1 MYLETI
7 KSPKDLKKLDIEKLS
22 LLASEIRELI
32 IKTVSQTG
40 GHLASNL
47 GVVELTIALH
57 YVFSCPDD
65 KIVWDVGHQAYTH
78 KILTGRRNQ
87 FHTLRQ
93 FGGMSGFTKIE
104 ESKYD
109 AFGTGHGS
117 TSISAALGMACAQKL
132 TSNKNKLVA
141 VIGDGALTG
150 GMAFE
155 ALNHAGHIKENLIVI
170 LNSNEM
176 SISQNVGAWSQYLN
190 RITTNPIYNRV
201 RGDLEL
207 VLKKVPRFGSRLV
220 DSAKKLEKSLK
231 MLLTPGILFD
241 ELGFRY
247 IGPIDGHNI
256 PLLIETLNNIKI
268 FKGPVLVH
276 ILTKKGKGYKFAE
289 ENPTGFHS
297 AKPFDIETG
306 IWKSKDADK
315 KRKTYTELFGS
326 ALIKLAQKDKR
337 IVAITA
343 AMPDGTGL
351 REFAQRFPDRF
362 FDVGMAEQH
371 AVTFAA
377 GLALK
382 GLKPV
387 FAVYSTF
394 LQRAYDQILHDVCL
408 QKLPVIFAIDRA
420 GIVEGDGPTHQGVF
434 DLSYLS
440 MIPNMTIMAP
450 KDGGEFVSM
459 LSKAVEY
466 NQPVSI
472 RYPKDYAA
480 KSSSKKLGF
489 KEPSSNSIQKI
500 EIGKGEIVR
509 DGADV
514 AILAIGTMVYPALEA
529 AEILEK
535 KNINASV
542 ANMRFVKPLDT
553 ELIKKIA
560 SQTKKIV
567 TVEENVIAGGFGMSV
582 ANVETQNFA
591 SLHIG
596 LPDKFIEQG
605 QREFLLKKY
614 QMDSKGIAETILNWI

>member
-7 KSPKDLKKLDIEKLS
+7 ESPNDLKTINIKDLS

-32 IKTVSQTG
+32 IKTVSKTG

-57 YVFSCPDD
+57 HVFNCPDD

-104 ESKYD
+104 ESEYD

-132 TSNKNKLVA
+132 ISNKNKLIA

-155 ALNHAGHIKENLIVI
+155 ALNHAGHIKENVIVI

-201 RGDLEL
+201 RDDLEL
-207 VLKKVPRFGSRLV
+207 VLKRVPKFGSLLV

-247 IGPIDGHNI
+247 IGPVDGHNI
-256 PLLIETLNNIKI
+256 PLLIETLDNIKI

-276 ILTKKGKGYKFAE
+276 ILTKKGKGYTFAE
-289 ENPTGFHS
+289 ENPTRFHS

-326 ALIKLAQKDKR
+326 ALVKLAKKDKR

-351 REFAQRFPDRF
+351 REFAQKFPDRF

-420 GIVEGDGPTHQGVF
+420 GIVGGDGPTHNGVF

-466 NQPVSI
+466 GQPISI

-480 KSSSKKLGF
+480 KF
-489 KEPSSNSIQKI
+489 NSVKKI

-514 AILAIGTMVYPALEA
+514 AILAIGTMVCPALEA
-529 AEILEK
+529 AKILEK
-535 KNINASV
+535 KNINVSV
-542 ANMRFVKPLDT
+542 VNMRFVKPLDT
-553 ELIKKIA
+553 ELIEKIV

-567 TVEENVIAGGFGMSV
+567 TVEENVIAGGFGMRV

-605 QREFLLKKY
+605 PRYLLLKKHKL
-614 QMDSKGIAETILNWI
+614 DSAGIAETILNWI

>member
-1 MYLETI
+1 MYLEKI
-7 KSPKDLKKLDIEKLS
+7 KTLKDLKKLDIKTLP
-22 LLASEIRELI
+22 LLVSEVRKLI
-32 IKTVSQTG
+32 IETVSQTG

-57 YVFSCPDD
+57 YVFNCPDD

-104 ESKYD
+104 ESEYD
-109 AFGTGHGS
+109 VFGTGHGS

-132 TSNKNKLVA
+132 TSNNNKLIA

-155 ALNHAGHIKENLIVI
+155 ALNHAGHIKKNIIVI

-176 SISQNVGAWSQYLN
+176 SISRNVGAWSQYLN

-201 RGDLEL
+201 RDDLEL
-207 VLKKVPRFGSRLV
+207 VLKRVPKFGNLLV

-231 MLLTPGILFD
+231 LLLTPGILFD

-256 PLLIETLNNIKI
+256 PLLIETLDNIKI

-289 ENPTGFHS
+289 ENPTRFHS

-306 IWKSKDADK
+306 IWKSKDTDR

-351 REFAQRFPDRF
+351 REFAQKFPDRF

-387 FAVYSTF
+387 VAIYSTF
-394 LQRAYDQILHDVCL
+394 LQRAYDQVLHDICL
-408 QKLPVIFAIDRA
+408 QKIPVIFAIDRA
-420 GIVEGDGPTHQGVF
+420 GIVVGDGPTHQGVF

-450 KDGGEFVSM
+450 KNGDEFVSM

-466 NQPVSI
+466 GQPVSI

-480 KSSSKKLGF
+480 KSSSK
-489 KEPSSNSIQKI
+489 EPSSNSIQKI
-500 EIGKGEIVR
+500 EIGKGEILR
-509 DGADV
+509 DGNDIAL
-514 AILAIGTMVYPALEA
+514 LAIGTMVYPALEA

-535 KNINASV
+535 KNINVSV

-553 ELIKKIA
+553 ELIEKIA
-560 SQTKKIV
+560 SQIKKIV

-582 ANVETQNFA
+582 AAYVETQDVA

-605 QREFLLKKY
+605 PRHLLLKKY
-614 QMDSKGIAETILNWI
+614 KLDGSGIADTILNWI

>member
-7 KSPKDLKKLDIEKLS
+7 KSPNDLKTINMKDLS
-22 LLASEIRELI
+22 LLASEVRELI

-57 YVFSCPDD
+57 YVFNCPDD
-65 KIVWDVGHQAYTH
+65 KIVWDVGHQVYTH
-78 KILTGRRNQ
+78 KLFTGRRNR

-104 ESKYD
+104 ESEYD
-109 AFGTGHGS
+109 AFGAGHGS
-117 TSISAALGMACAQKL
+117 TSISAGLGIACAQSL
-132 TSNKNKLVA
+132 VGSKNKVIA

-155 ALNHAGHIKENLIVI
+155 ALNHAGHIKENLIVV
-170 LNSNEM
+170 LNTNEM

-190 RITTNPIYNRV
+190 RITTKPIYNKVRTDVELLLKRV
-201 RGDLEL
+201 P
-207 VLKKVPRFGSRLV
+207 KFGNRLV

-231 MLLTPGILFD
+231 MLLIPGILFD

-256 PLLIETLNNIKI
+256 PLLIETLDNIKL

-289 ENPTGFHS
+289 ENPTKFHS

-306 IWKSKDADK
+306 VWKIKDADK
-315 KRKTYTELFGS
+315 KRKTYTNIFGNT
-326 ALIKLAQKDKR
+326 LVKLAQKDKK

-351 REFAQRFPDRF
+351 GEFAQKFPDRF

-387 FAVYSTF
+387 VAVYSTF
-394 LQRAYDQILHDVCL
+394 LQRAYDQVLHDVCL

-420 GIVEGDGPTHQGVF
+420 GIVEGDGPTHHGVF

-440 MIPNMTIMAP
+440 MIPNMTVMAP
-450 KDGGEFVSM
+450 KDGDEFASM
-459 LSKAVEY
+459 LSKAMEY
-466 NQPVSI
+466 NQPISI
-472 RYPKDYAA
+472 RYPKDYVV
-480 KSSSKKLGF
+480 KSSL
-489 KEPSSNSIQKI
+489 NSIQKI
-500 EIGKGEIVR
+500 EIGKGEILR
-509 DGADV
+509 RGDDI

-529 AEILEK
+529 AEILKK

-560 SQTKKIV
+560 SQVKKIV

-582 ANVETQNFA
+582 ANVETQDFA

-605 QREFLLKKY
+605 PRHLLLKKHKL
-614 QMDSKGIAETILNWI
+614 DGSGIAETILNGI

>member
-7 KSPKDLKKLDIEKLS
+7 KSPKDLKKLDIKKLS
-22 LLASEIRELI
+22 LLASEVRELI
-32 IKTVSQTG
+32 IETVSKTG

-47 GVVELTIALH
+47 GVIELTIALH
-57 YVFSCPDD
+57 YVFNCPDD
-65 KIVWDVGHQAYTH
+65 KMVWDVGHQAYTH

-104 ESKYD
+104 ESEYD

-132 TSNKNKLVA
+132 TSNGNKIVA

-207 VLKKVPRFGSRLV
+207 VLKRVPRVGSRLV

-231 MLLTPGILFD
+231 SLLVPGILFD

-256 PLLIETLNNIKI
+256 PLLIETLNNIKT
-268 FKGPVLVH
+268 FKGPVLMH

-289 ENPTGFHS
+289 DNPTGFHS

-306 IWKSKDADK
+306 IWKSKNADND
-315 KRKTYTELFGS
+315 RKTYTEVFGNT
-326 ALIKLAQKDKR
+326 LLKLAQKDKK
-337 IVAITA
+337 IVAVTA

-351 REFAQRFPDRF
+351 KEFAQKFPDRF

-377 GLALK
+377 GLASK

-387 FAVYSTF
+387 VAIYSTF

-420 GIVEGDGPTHQGVF
+420 GIVGGDGPTHNGVF

-440 MIPNMTIMAP
+440 TIPNMTIMAP
-450 KDGGEFVSM
+450 KDECELKSM

-466 NQPVSI
+466 DQPVSI
-472 RYPKDYAA
+472 RYPKDYAVE
-480 KSSSKKLGF
+480 SSSK
-489 KEPSSNSIQKI
+489 EPGSI

-509 DGADV
+509 DGTDI

-535 KNINASV
+535 KNISASV
-542 ANMRFVKPLDT
+542 VNMRFVKPLDT
-553 ELIKKIA
+553 ELIEKMA
-560 SQTKKIV
+560 SQGKKIV
-567 TVEENVIAGGFGMSV
+567 TVEENTISGGFGVSV
-582 ANVETQNFA
+582 AKNVETQNFA

-596 LPDKFIEQG
+596 LPDEFIEQG
-605 QREFLLKKY
+605 PRHLLLKKY
-614 QMDSKGIAETILNWI
+614 KLDGSGIAETILNWI

>member
-7 KSPKDLKKLDIEKLS
+7 ESHNDLKTINIKGLS

-57 YVFSCPDD
+57 YVFNCPDD
-65 KIVWDVGHQAYTH
+65 KIIWDVGHQAYTH

-104 ESKYD
+104 ESEYD

-132 TSNKNKLVA
+132 TSNKNKLIA
-141 VIGDGALTG
+141 VVGDGALTG

-155 ALNHAGHIKENLIVI
+155 ALNHAGHIKKDIIVI

-176 SISQNVGAWSQYLN
+176 SISHNVGAWSQYLN

-207 VLKKVPRFGSRLV
+207 VLKRVPRFGSLLV

-231 MLLTPGILFD
+231 LLLVPGILFD

-256 PLLIETLNNIKI
+256 PLLIETLDNIKI

-289 ENPTGFHS
+289 ENPTRFHS

-306 IWKSKDADK
+306 IWKSKDADR

-326 ALIKLAQKDKR
+326 TLIKLAQKDKR

-351 REFAQRFPDRF
+351 REFAQKFPDRF

-394 LQRAYDQILHDVCL
+394 LQRSYDQILHDVCL

-434 DLSYLS
+434 DFSYLS
-440 MIPNMTIMAP
+440 MIPNMTIMSP
-450 KDGGEFVSM
+450 KDECEFVSM

-472 RYPKDYAA
+472 RYPKDYAVE
-480 KSSSKKLGF
+480 SSF
-489 KEPSSNSIQKI
+489 NSIQKI

-514 AILAIGTMVYPALEA
+514 AILSIGTMVYPALEA

-553 ELIKKIA
+553 ELIEKIA
-560 SQTKKIV
+560 SQIKKIV
-567 TVEENVIAGGFGMSV
+567 TVEENVIAGGFGMNV

-605 QREFLLKKY
+605 PRHLLLKKY
-614 QMDSKGIAETILNWI
+614 KLDGAGIADTILNWI

>member
-1 MYLETI
+1 MYLEKIET
-7 KSPKDLKKLDIEKLS
+7 PKDLKKLDIKTLP
-22 LLASEIRELI
+22 LLVSEVRKLI
-32 IKTVSQTG
+32 IETVSQTG

-57 YVFSCPDD
+57 YVFNCPDD

-104 ESKYD
+104 ESEYD
-109 AFGTGHGS
+109 VFGTGHGS

-132 TSNKNKLVA
+132 TSNNDKLIA

-155 ALNHAGHIKENLIVI
+155 ALNHAGHIKKDIIVI

-201 RGDLEL
+201 RGDLEV
-207 VLKKVPRFGSRLV
+207 VLKRVPMFGSRLV

-231 MLLTPGILFD
+231 LLLTPGILFD

-256 PLLIETLNNIKI
+256 PLLIETLDNIKI

-276 ILTKKGKGYKFAE
+276 VLTKKGKGYKFAE
-289 ENPTGFHS
+289 KNPTRFHS
-297 AKPFDIETG
+297 AKPFNINTG
-306 IWKSKDADK
+306 IWRDETSGNKLP
-315 KRKTYTELFGS
+315 TYTEVFGNT
-326 ALIKLAQKDKR
+326 LVKLAQKDKR

-351 REFAQRFPDRF
+351 REFAQKFPDRF

-387 FAVYSTF
+387 VAIYSTF

-420 GIVEGDGPTHQGVF
+420 GIVEGDGPTHHGVF

-450 KDGGEFVSM
+450 KDGGEFTSM

-472 RYPKDYAA
+472 RYPKNYAA
-480 KSSSKKLGF
+480 KSSSV
-489 KEPSSNSIQKI
+489 EEI

-509 DGADV
+509 DGTDI

-542 ANMRFVKPLDT
+542 VNMRFVKPLDT
-553 ELIKKIA
+553 ELVQKIA
-560 SQTKKIV
+560 SKVKKIV
-567 TVEENVIAGGFGMSV
+567 TVEENVVAGGFGMNV
-582 ANVETQNFA
+582 AEYVEAQNFASPCLA

-605 QREFLLKKY
+605 PRHLLLKKY
-614 QMDSKGIAETILNWI
+614 KLDGAGIAETILNWVN

>member
-7 KSPKDLKKLDIEKLS
+7 ESPNDLKNINIKDLS

-57 YVFSCPDD
+57 YIFNCPDD
-65 KIVWDVGHQAYTH
+65 KIIWDVGHQAYTH
-78 KILTGRRNQ
+78 KLFTGRRNQ

-93 FGGMSGFTKIE
+93 FGGMSGFAKIE

-109 AFGTGHGS
+109 AFGAGHGS

-132 TSNKNKLVA
+132 TSNGNKIVA

-190 RITTNPIYNRV
+190 RITTNPIYNRI

-207 VLKKVPRFGSRLV
+207 VLKRVPRFGSRLV

-231 MLLTPGILFD
+231 SLLVPGILFD

-256 PLLIETLNNIKI
+256 PLLIETLDNIKT
-268 FKGPVLVH
+268 FKGPVLMH

-289 ENPTGFHS
+289 DNPTRFHS

-306 IWKSKDADK
+306 IWKSKGIDK
-315 KRKTYTELFGS
+315 NRKTYTDIFGS
-326 ALIKLAQKDKR
+326 TLVKLAQKDKR

-351 REFAQRFPDRF
+351 KEFAQKFPDRF

-377 GLALK
+377 GLALN

-387 FAVYSTF
+387 LAIYSTF
-394 LQRAYDQILHDVCL
+394 LQRAYDQVLHDVCL
-408 QKLPVIFAIDRA
+408 QNLPVIFAIDRA
-420 GIVEGDGPTHQGVF
+420 GIVVGDGPTHHGVF
-434 DLSYLS
+434 DISYLS
-440 MIPNMTIMAP
+440 MIPNMIIMAP
-450 KDGGEFVSM
+450 KDGDELESM
-459 LSKAVEY
+459 LSRAVEY

-472 RYPKDYAA
+472 RYPKDYVVE
-480 KSSSKKLGF
+480 S
-489 KEPSSNSIQKI
+489 SSNSTQKI
-500 EIGKGEIVR
+500 EIGKGETLR
-509 DGADV
+509 HGDDV
-514 AILAIGTMVYPALEA
+514 AIFAIGTMVYPALEA
-529 AEILEK
+529 AEILK
-535 KNINASV
+535 KKKINASV
-542 ANMRFVKPLDT
+542 MNMRFVKPLDT
-553 ELIKKIA
+553 ELIKKVV

-567 TVEENVIAGGFGMSV
+567 TIEENVISGGFGMSV
-582 ANVETQNFA
+582 AVEAKNVEV
-591 SLHIG
+591 LHIG

-605 QREFLLKKY
+605 PRHLLLKKY
-614 QMDSKGIAETILNWI
+614 KLDGAGIAKTIMNWV

>member
-7 KSPKDLKKLDIEKLS
+7 ESPKDLKKLDIKTFP

-57 YVFSCPDD
+57 YVFNCPDD

-78 KILTGRRNQ
+78 KILTGRKNQ

-104 ESKYD
+104 ESEYD
-109 AFGTGHGS
+109 AFGAGHGS
-117 TSISAALGMACAQKL
+117 TSISAALGIACAQKL
-132 TSNKNKLVA
+132 TSNGNKIVA

-207 VLKKVPRFGSRLV
+207 VLKRVPRFGSRLV

-231 MLLTPGILFD
+231 SLLVPGILFD

-256 PLLIETLNNIKI
+256 PLLIETLNNIKT
-268 FKGPVLVH
+268 FKGPVLMH

-289 ENPTGFHS
+289 DNPTGFHS

-306 IWKSKDADK
+306 IWKSKNADK
-315 KRKTYTELFGS
+315 NRKTYTEVFGNT
-326 ALIKLAQKDKR
+326 LLKLAQKDKK
-337 IVAITA
+337 IVAVTA

-351 REFAQRFPDRF
+351 KEFAQKFPGRF

-377 GLALK
+377 GLASK

-387 FAVYSTF
+387 VAIYSTF

-420 GIVEGDGPTHQGVF
+420 GIVGGDGPTHNGVF

-440 MIPNMTIMAP
+440 TIPNMTIMAP
-450 KDGGEFVSM
+450 KDECELKSM

-466 NQPVSI
+466 DQPVSI
-472 RYPKDYAA
+472 RYPKDYVVE
-480 KSSSKKLGF
+480 SSSK
-489 KEPSSNSIQKI
+489 EPGSI

-509 DGADV
+509 DGTDI

-535 KNINASV
+535 KNISASV
-542 ANMRFVKPLDT
+542 VNMRFVKPLDT
-553 ELIKKIA
+553 ELIEKMA
-560 SQTKKIV
+560 SQGKKIV
-567 TVEENVIAGGFGMSV
+567 TVEENTISGGFGVSV
-582 ANVETQNFA
+582 AKNVETQNFA

-596 LPDKFIEQG
+596 LPDEFIEQG
-605 QREFLLKKY
+605 PRHLLLKKY
-614 QMDSKGIAETILNWI
+614 KLDGSGIAETILNWI

>member
-1 MYLETI
+1 MYLEKIET
-7 KSPKDLKKLDIEKLS
+7 PKDLKKLDIKTLP
-22 LLASEIRELI
+22 LLVSEVRKLI
-32 IKTVSQTG
+32 IETVSQTG

-57 YVFSCPDD
+57 YVFNCPDD

-104 ESKYD
+104 ESEYD

-132 TSNKNKLVA
+132 TSNNDKLIA

-155 ALNHAGHIKENLIVI
+155 ALNHAGHIKKDIIVI

-201 RGDLEL
+201 RGDLEV
-207 VLKKVPRFGSRLV
+207 VLKRVPMFGSRLV

-231 MLLTPGILFD
+231 LLLTPGILFD

-256 PLLIETLNNIKI
+256 PLLIETLDNIKI

-276 ILTKKGKGYKFAE
+276 VLTKKGKGYKFAE
-289 ENPTGFHS
+289 KNPTRFHS
-297 AKPFDIETG
+297 AKPFNINTG
-306 IWKSKDADK
+306 IWRDETSGNKLP
-315 KRKTYTELFGS
+315 TYTEVFGNT
-326 ALIKLAQKDKR
+326 LVKLAQKDKR

-351 REFAQRFPDRF
+351 REFAQKFPDRF

-387 FAVYSTF
+387 VAIYSTF

-420 GIVEGDGPTHQGVF
+420 GIVEGDGPTHHGVF

-450 KDGGEFVSM
+450 KDGGEFTSM

-472 RYPKDYAA
+472 RYPKNYAA
-480 KSSSKKLGF
+480 KSSSV
-489 KEPSSNSIQKI
+489 EEI

-509 DGADV
+509 DGTDI

-542 ANMRFVKPLDT
+542 VNMRFVKPLDT
-553 ELIKKIA
+553 ELVQKIA
-560 SQTKKIV
+560 SKVKKIV
-567 TVEENVIAGGFGMSV
+567 TVEENVVAGGFGMNV
-582 ANVETQNFA
+582 AEYVEAQNFASPCLA

-605 QREFLLKKY
+605 PRHLLLKKY
-614 QMDSKGIAETILNWI
+614 KLDGAGIAETILNWVN

>member
-7 KSPKDLKKLDIEKLS
+7 KSPKDLKKLDIKKLS
-22 LLASEIRELI
+22 LLASEVRELI
-32 IKTVSQTG
+32 IETVSKTG

-47 GVVELTIALH
+47 GVIELTIALH
-57 YVFSCPDD
+57 YVFNCPDD
-65 KIVWDVGHQAYTH
+65 KMVWDVGHQAYTH

-104 ESKYD
+104 ESEYD
-109 AFGTGHGS
+109 AFGAGHGS

-132 TSNKNKLVA
+132 TSNGNKIVA

-207 VLKKVPRFGSRLV
+207 VLKRVPRVGSRLV

-231 MLLTPGILFD
+231 SLLVPGILFD

-256 PLLIETLNNIKI
+256 PLLIETLNNIKT
-268 FKGPVLVH
+268 FKGPVLMH

-289 ENPTGFHS
+289 DNPTGFHS

-306 IWKSKDADK
+306 IWKSKNADND
-315 KRKTYTELFGS
+315 RKTYTEVFGNT
-326 ALIKLAQKDKR
+326 LLKLAQKDKK
-337 IVAITA
+337 IVAVTA

-351 REFAQRFPDRF
+351 KEFAQKFPDRF

-377 GLALK
+377 GLASK

-387 FAVYSTF
+387 VAIYSTF

-420 GIVEGDGPTHQGVF
+420 GIVGGDGPTHNGVF

-440 MIPNMTIMAP
+440 TIPNMTIMAP
-450 KDGGEFVSM
+450 KDECELKSM

-466 NQPVSI
+466 DQPVSI
-472 RYPKDYAA
+472 RYPKDYAVE
-480 KSSSKKLGF
+480 SSSK
-489 KEPSSNSIQKI
+489 EPGSI

-509 DGADV
+509 DGTDI

-535 KNINASV
+535 KNIKASV

-553 ELIKKIA
+553 ELIKKVV

-567 TVEENVIAGGFGMSV
+567 TIEENVISGGFGMSV
-582 ANVETQNFA
+582 AVEAKNVE

-605 QREFLLKKY
+605 PRHLLLKKY
-614 QMDSKGIAETILNWI
+614 KLDSAGIAKTILNWV

>member
-1 MYLETI
+1 MYLEKI
-7 KSPKDLKKLDIEKLS
+7 KTPKDLKKLDIKTLP
-22 LLASEIRELI
+22 LLVSEVRKLI
-32 IKTVSQTG
+32 IETVSQTG

-57 YVFSCPDD
+57 YVFNCPDD
-65 KIVWDVGHQAYTH
+65 KIIWDVGHQAYTH

-87 FHTLRQ
+87 FYTLRQ

-104 ESKYD
+104 ESEYD
-109 AFGTGHGS
+109 VFGTGHGS

-132 TSNKNKLVA
+132 TSNKNKLIA
-141 VIGDGALTG
+141 VVGDGALTG

-155 ALNHAGHIKENLIVI
+155 ALNHAGHIKKDIIVI

-176 SISQNVGAWSQYLN
+176 SISHNVGAWSQYLN

-207 VLKKVPRFGSRLV
+207 VLKRIPRFGSLLV

-231 MLLTPGILFD
+231 LLLVPGILFD

-256 PLLIETLNNIKI
+256 PLLIETLDNIKI

-289 ENPTGFHS
+289 ENPTRFHS

-326 ALIKLAQKDKR
+326 ALIKLAQKDKK

-351 REFAQRFPDRF
+351 REFAQKFPDRF

-434 DLSYLS
+434 DFSYLS
-440 MIPNMTIMAP
+440 MIPNMTIMSP
-450 KDGGEFVSM
+450 KDEGELESM

-466 NQPVSI
+466 NQPISI

-480 KSSSKKLGF
+480 KSSSKELG
-489 KEPSSNSIQKI
+489 SNSIQKI
-500 EIGKGEIVR
+500 EIGKGEILR

-535 KNINASV
+535 KNINVSV

-553 ELIKKIA
+553 ELIEKIA
-560 SQTKKIV
+560 SRIKKIV

-582 ANVETQNFA
+582 AEYVETQDVA

-605 QREFLLKKY
+605 PRHLLLKKY
-614 QMDSKGIAETILNWI
+614 KLDGSGIADTILNWI

>member
-7 KSPKDLKKLDIEKLS
+7 KSPKDLKKLDIKRFS

-57 YVFSCPDD
+57 YVFNCPDD

-78 KILTGRRNQ
+78 KILTGRRNR

-104 ESKYD
+104 ESEYD

-117 TSISAALGMACAQKL
+117 TSISATLGMACAQKL
-132 TSNKNKLVA
+132 TSNKNKLIA
-141 VIGDGALTG
+141 VVGDGALTG

-155 ALNHAGHIKENLIVI
+155 ALNHAGHIKKDIIVI

-207 VLKKVPRFGSRLV
+207 VLKRVPRFGSRLV

-256 PLLIETLNNIKI
+256 PLLIETLDNIKF

-276 ILTKKGKGYKFAE
+276 VLTKKGEGYKFAE

-306 IWKSKDADK
+306 IW
-315 KRKTYTELFGS
+315 
-326 ALIKLAQKDKR
+326 
-337 IVAITA
+337 
-343 AMPDGTGL
+343 
-351 REFAQRFPDRF
+351 
-362 FDVGMAEQH
+362 
-371 AVTFAA
+371 
-377 GLALK
+377 
-382 GLKPV
+382 
-387 FAVYSTF
+387 
-394 LQRAYDQILHDVCL
+394 
-408 QKLPVIFAIDRA
+408 
-420 GIVEGDGPTHQGVF
+420 
-434 DLSYLS
+434 
-440 MIPNMTIMAP
+440 
-450 KDGGEFVSM
+450 
-459 LSKAVEY
+459 
-466 NQPVSI
+466 
-472 RYPKDYAA
+472 
-480 KSSSKKLGF
+480 
-489 KEPSSNSIQKI
+489 
-500 EIGKGEIVR
+500 
-509 DGADV
+509 
-514 AILAIGTMVYPALEA
+514 
-529 AEILEK
+529 
-535 KNINASV
+535 
-542 ANMRFVKPLDT
+542 
-553 ELIKKIA
+553 
-560 SQTKKIV
+560 
-567 TVEENVIAGGFGMSV
+567 
-582 ANVETQNFA
+582 
-591 SLHIG
+591 
-596 LPDKFIEQG
+596 
-605 QREFLLKKY
+605 
-614 QMDSKGIAETILNWI
+614 

>member
-7 KSPKDLKKLDIEKLS
+7 ESPNNLKTINIKDLS

-57 YVFSCPDD
+57 YVFNCPDD
-65 KIVWDVGHQAYTH
+65 KIIWDVGHQAYTH

-104 ESKYD
+104 ESSYD

-132 TSNKNKLVA
+132 TSNKNKLIA

-207 VLKKVPRFGSRLV
+207 VLKRVPRFGSRLV

-256 PLLIETLNNIKI
+256 PLLIETLDNIKI

-289 ENPTGFHS
+289 ENPTRFHS

-306 IWKSKDADK
+306 IWKGKSLDE
-315 KRKTYTELFGS
+315 KRKTFTEVFS
-326 ALIKLAQKDKR
+326 NTLIKLAQKDKR

-351 REFAQRFPDRF
+351 REFAQKFPDRF

-377 GLALK
+377 GLAIK

-420 GIVEGDGPTHQGVF
+420 GIVEGDGPTHHGVF

-450 KDGGEFVSM
+450 KDEGEFVSM

-480 KSSSKKLGF
+480 QSSSKD
-489 KEPSSNSIQKI
+489 I

-509 DGADV
+509 DGADI

-529 AEILEK
+529 AEILQK
-535 KNINASV
+535 KKINASV
-542 ANMRFVKPLDT
+542 VNMRFVKPLDT

-560 SQTKKIV
+560 SQVKKIV

-582 ANVETQNFA
+582 AKYVETQNLA